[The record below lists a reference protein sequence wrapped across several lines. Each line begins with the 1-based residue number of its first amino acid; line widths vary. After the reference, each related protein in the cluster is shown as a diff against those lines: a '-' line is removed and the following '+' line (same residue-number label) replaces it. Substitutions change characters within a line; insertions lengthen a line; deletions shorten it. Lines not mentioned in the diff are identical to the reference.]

1 METMTYAR
9 ETEYQSLR
17 TLMKASQ
24 REGMTAQM
32 LAAALQEELTE
43 RQMQLVRMYYIE
55 QHPMRDIAAMLGVN
69 PSTVSRSLKSA
80 REKLKRCLRYTN
92 RVFLH
97 DEEDEA

>member
-1 METMTYAR
+1 METITYGR
-9 ETEYQSLR
+9 DTEYQSLR
-17 TLMKASQ
+17 SLLRSSE

-32 LAAALQEELTE
+32 LALALKQELTP

-55 QHPMRDIAAMLGVN
+55 QRTMRDIAAILKIN
-69 PSTVSRSLKSA
+69 PSTVSRTLKSS

-97 DEEDEA
+97 DDGEE